1 MKSKKSIFYL
11 LLGESIARH
20 RKLINEN
27 QENLG
32 EFLNLSRPTIVNIE
46 KGRHQ
51 CNAFQLWQISQFLN
65 TSIENLIPS
74 SQEIAQLEEK
84 PIIVPSRLEK
94 DFSSSTLEELMK
106 FINDI

>member
-20 RKLINEN
+20 RKSINEN

-51 CNAFQLWQISQFLN
+51 CNAFQLWQISIFLK
-65 TSIENLIPS
+65 TSLENLIPTP
-74 SQEIAQLEEK
+74 QEISQIEANPFVLPQH
-84 PIIVPSRLEK
+84 LEK
-94 DFSSSTLEELMK
+94 EYSTATIEELMK